1 MRAWMGHGGATLPPT
16 GCAIR
21 LQIVVTHAIGLIGFE
36 DAEREGMQAAREGSE
51 GIPVFNTLRAIW

>member
-1 MRAWMGHGGATLPPT
+1 MEGPPDRT

-36 DAEREGMQAAREGSE
+36 DAEREEMQAAREG
-51 GIPVFNTLRAIW
+51 IRTCNTLRAIW

>member
-1 MRAWMGHGGATLPPT
+1 MRAGMGHGGATLPPT

-36 DAEREGMQAAREGSE
+36 DAEREGMQAAREGIRRLQHFARYLV
-51 GIPVFNTLRAIW
+51 G